1 MEILAVIKE
10 NERDR
15 ETIIGVGQYELI
27 PDNYLAEVAIVVKDE
42 YQGRGVG
49 GELLS
54 YLTYIARR
62 DGLLGFTAETLVENK
77 AIVGLFEKMGF
88 HTEKR
93 REEGVYE
100 MKMLFR
106 KFSEHGREEGL

>member
-27 PDNYLAEVAIVVKDE
+27 PDNYLAEVAIVVRDE
-42 YQGRGVG
+42 YQG
-49 GELLS
+49 
-54 YLTYIARR
+54 
-62 DGLLGFTAETLVENK
+62 GFTAETLVENK

-88 HTEKR
+88 QTEKR

>member
-1 MEILAVIKE
+1 
-10 NERDR
+10 
-15 ETIIGVGQYELI
+15 
-27 PDNYLAEVAIVVKDE
+27 
-42 YQGRGVG
+42 
-49 GELLS
+49 
-54 YLTYIARR
+54 
-62 DGLLGFTAETLVENK
+62 VENK